1 MIERTDAGS
10 IVVLSLAH
18 GPVNVMDTA
27 LLRAVAE
34 TFKALAEEQPAAV
47 VLTGAGR
54 AFSAGVDL
62 RRLLDGGP
70 EYAKEFLPAL
80 SDALHTVFTFDRP
93 VVAAV
98 NGHAIAGGCVLACC
112 ADVRLMAAGKGRMG
126 IPEIKVGV
134 PFPRVPLEVMVHA
147 VGPKVAGRL
156 VLRADTLLPADA
168 LELGLVDEVVEP
180 DTLLDRAVAT
190 AAELASAIP
199 ADTFALTKAQ
209 LRRETVERIARYR
222 LDEDDPV
229 ARLWDRRV
237 SDGWTARYLD
247 SVTGKG

>member
-1 MIERTDAGS
+1 
-10 IVVLSLAH
+10 
-18 GPVNVMDTA
+18 
-27 LLRAVAE
+27 
-34 TFKALAEEQPAAV
+34 
-47 VLTGAGR
+47 
-54 AFSAGVDL
+54 
-62 RRLLDGGP
+62 
-70 EYAKEFLPAL
+70 
-80 SDALHTVFTFDRP
+80 VFTFDRP

-222 LDEDDPV
+222 VDEDDPV

>member
-1 MIERTDAGS
+1 MIERTDAGA
-10 IVVLSLAH
+10 VAVLSMAH

-27 LLRAVAE
+27 LLRAITE
-34 TFKALAEEQPAAV
+34 TFAALADEQPAAV
-47 VLTGAGR
+47 VVTGAGR

-62 RRLLDGGP
+62 RSLLNGGQD
-70 EYAKEFLPAL
+70 YLRDFLPAL

-112 ADVRLMAAGKGRMG
+112 ADLRLMAAGNGRIG

-134 PFPRVPLEVMVHA
+134 PFPRVPLEIMVYA
-147 VGPKVAGRL
+147 VGPKATGRL
-156 VLRADTLLPADA
+156 AVRADTLAPADA
-168 LELGLVDEVVEP
+168 LALGLVDEVVDP
-180 DTLLDRAVAT
+180 DELLDHAVSAATLLAT
-190 AAELASAIP
+190 QIP

-222 LDEDDPV
+222 VDEDPQV
-229 ARLWDRRV
+229 AELWARRLD
-237 SDGWTARYLD
+237 DGWTANYLA
-247 SVTGKG
+247 SVTGKS